1 MCFPDELFLT
11 YLIPFPLNMSRP
23 YERKNSA
30 RARVTPAPKDQWFV
44 LHVLSNKERRAVD
57 NLKRLFKEDEEMGAL
72 VQSEP
77 LVPTEKVEEVRNGKK
92 YVQDRKLYPGYVYL
106 NFALIRPDGSL
117 NIDAWYKILAVDGVI
132 SFACGRDKKPLPMS
146 AKDVQDLM
154 NEIERR
160 SEGPRQ
166 KIVFNVKDEVVV
178 LEGAFQGEHGIVEE
192 VDTERGRLRVG
203 VTMFGR
209 SNPLDLDYTQVQLV
223 PEEERGKTGS
233 N

>member
-1 MCFPDELFLT
+1 ME
-11 YLIPFPLNMSRP
+11 
-23 YERKNSA
+23 
-30 RARVTPAPKDQWFV
+30 
-44 LHVLSNKERRAVD
+44 
-57 NLKRLFKEDEEMGAL
+57 NLQRLFKEDEEMGTL

-106 NFALIRPDGSL
+106 NFALRRPDGSL
-117 NIDAWYKILAVDGVI
+117 NTDAWYKIQAVDGVI
-132 SFACGRDKKPLPMS
+132 SFACGRNKEPLPMS
-146 AKDVQDLM
+146 KKDVEELM
-154 NEIERR
+154 SEIERR

-192 VDTERGRLRVG
+192 VDAEHGKLRVG

-223 PEEERGKTGS
+223 PEEERGKVDVAK
-233 N
+233 